1 MRSNLLKPPE
11 EKTDCTEDGF
21 ALLAVLGFLLILSAV
36 LIPFASSARIRA
48 LTAGNHYD
56 EVRIGNGLSAINALV
71 AVNLAVEQSSGPRAR
86 NGLSSTQFHCSLGR
100 GIVDIKI
107 QQHSGLIDLNVA
119 NVELLQLGLA
129 AAGLDTGMALQVAQ
143 TIGQYRRLDG
153 DRSAV
158 VSPALIGSE
167 GLKYAPFEDVA
178 ELYDFPPL
186 RSVPLNQLMQIF
198 TVHSRSAVVSSSSL
212 SPAIEANLQRYP
224 EASKSLVATAT
235 QGADIYTVESIFR
248 DGSVNHYEAGVYQIS
263 GGKTG
268 AIRLLNRIPGQTEMI
283 PGSPPAVSANC
294 SRFFDGR
301 TAALFQGVL

>member
-1 MRSNLLKPPE
+1 MCNSLVKPPAQ
-11 EKTDCTEDGF
+11 KADYTEDGF

-36 LIPFASSARIRA
+36 LIPFASSARIRV
-48 LTAGNHYD
+48 LTASNHYD
-56 EVRIGNGLSAINALV
+56 EVRIGNALSALNALV
-71 AVNLAVEQSSGPRAR
+71 ANNLATEPGSSESAR
-86 NGLSSTQFHCSLGR
+86 NGLSSTQVHCSLGR

-119 NVELLQLGLA
+119 NVELLQLGLG
-129 AAGLDTGMALQVAQ
+129 AAGQGTGLALQVAQ

-158 VSPALIGSE
+158 VSPALIGPE
-167 GLKYAPFEDVA
+167 ELKYAPFEDVA

-186 RSVPLNQLMQIF
+186 RLVPLNQLMQVF
-198 TVHSRSAVVSSSSL
+198 TVHSKSAVVSSSSL
-212 SPAIEANLQRYP
+212 SPALKANLQRYP
-224 EASKSLVATAT
+224 EASKSLVTIAT

-248 DGSVNHYEAGVYQIS
+248 DGSVNYYEAGVYQTS

-268 AIRLLNRIPGQTEMI
+268 AVRLVNRIPSQMTII
-283 PGSPPAVSANC
+283 PGSQPAASTNC
-294 SRFFDGR
+294 ARLFDGR